1 MGIENKFDVLIV
13 VTADDCQRL
22 MPLYPRLIGNYKYG
36 KLCFI
41 GPSKV
46 TDVVKSSVA
55 ISEASLVVDEN
66 TLIQFDDV
74 HRCMAD
80 KLKDILKG
88 REMPRAVTGWYYQQF
103 LKMQYSAVCKDEYYM
118 VWDGDT
124 IPCRQINMF
133 QPESGKPYLDLK
145 HEYHPE
151 YFETITRIL
160 PGFRKVIERS
170 FISEHMLIKVD
181 IMQNLINDIEKNDS
195 IPGTKF
201 WEKIINSIPPE
212 KITDSSF
219 SEFETYGTYVAV
231 KYPDIY
237 KLRDWHSFRLGAQFF
252 SIETIT
258 DRDFEWLGRDFDA
271 ISFEKNQLMMGDGNS
286 FMNDPEYQKKLSA
299 KQMLQAI
306 QMEFNGGYK
315 EIWADDPVTMKNA
328 NVKKGGFENGKGVDN
343 RTLFVIV
350 DNGNSQMLQL
360 SIDGIKESLSELNYK
375 IVTTDKNL
383 PFYSA
388 INDAVRKMDGTEYS
402 KWDICV
408 LKSGTRVLFDS
419 IHFLKHAIYSAK
431 DVGAAGSVS
440 NLAGNKQ
447 KIDVTFN
454 SPEEYISFGEKNNVL
469 MEDPYLER
477 VSLSSYALL
486 IKREAFDRVGGF
498 EVSFEK
504 DGLAGDADFSLR
516 LLACGYRL
524 RLVRNSFV
532 YRQCWDEQE
541 NALESGREKLMKLL
555 YADPNMISQITYG
568 KEENFNVLEYSCG
581 LGANLKAIRSL
592 CPNARTDGVE
602 TDTDIAD
609 IAKGTEKIYGSIDE
623 MMQLNQRGIYD
634 LLLISPEDFEDLDDN
649 DKIALGLLCTPE
661 FKIIAK

>member
-1 MGIENKFDVLIV
+1 MDIGKKIDVLIV
-13 VTADDCQRL
+13 VTADDCRRL
-22 MPLYPRLIGNYKYG
+22 LSLYPILIGNYKYG

-41 GPSKV
+41 GPDKV
-46 TDVVKSSVA
+46 VDVVNSSGT
-55 ISEASLVVDEN
+55 ISNASLIVDEN
-66 TLIQFDDV
+66 TLIPFNDV
-74 HRCMAD
+74 HNCMAE
-80 KLKDILKG
+80 KLQDILKG

-124 IPCRQINMF
+124 IPCREIKMF
-133 QPESGKPYLDLK
+133 QPETGKPYLDLK

-170 FISEHMLIKVD
+170 FISEHMLIRPD
-181 IMQNLINDIEKNDS
+181 IMQSLIKDIEKNDS

-201 WEKIINSIPPE
+201 WEKIINSIPAE

-219 SEFETYGTYVAV
+219 SEFETYGTYVAI
-231 KYPDIY
+231 KYPDVY
-237 KLRDWHSFRLGAQFF
+237 KLRDWHSFRLGSQFF
-252 SIETIT
+252 SIESIT
-258 DRDFEWLGRDFDA
+258 DRDFEWLGKDFDA
-271 ISFEKNQLMMGDGNS
+271 ISFEKNQPMIGDGNS

-315 EIWADDPVTMKNA
+315 EVWADDPVTMKNA
-328 NVKKGGFENGKGVDN
+328 NIKKGGFETGKGVDN
-343 RTLFVIV
+343 RTLFIIV
-350 DNGNSQMLQL
+350 DNGNPQMLQF
-360 SIDGIKESLSELNYK
+360 SMDGIKDSLSVFNYK
-375 IVTTDKNL
+375 IVTTDKGL
-383 PFYSA
+383 PFYRA
-388 INDAVRKMDGTEYS
+388 VNKAVRELDGSEYS

-408 LKSGTRVLFDS
+408 LKSGTRILFDS

-447 KIDVTFN
+447 KLNVEFATSQD
-454 SPEEYISFGEKNNVL
+454 YIRFGEKNNVL

-486 IKREAFDRVGGF
+486 IKREAFDEVGGF
-498 EVSFEK
+498 EETFEK

-532 YRQCWDEQE
+532 YRQSWDEYE
-541 NALESGREKLMKLL
+541 DSLESGGEKLRKLL
-555 YADPNMISQITYG
+555 YVNLNIISQITFG
-568 KEENFNVLEYSCG
+568 KEEMFNVLEYSCG
-581 LGANLKAIRSL
+581 LGANMKAIRSL
-592 CPNARTDGVE
+592 YPNAQTVGIE
-602 TDTDIAD
+602 IDTDVAD
-609 IAKGTEKIYGSIDE
+609 IAGCTEKIFGSINE
-623 MMQLNQRGIYD
+623 LMGQNQRGIYD
-634 LLLISPEDFEDLDDN
+634 LLLISPEDFEGLDDN
-649 DKIALGLLCTPE
+649 AKISLGQLCTPE